1 MAVNKQNKLK
11 SYRSKMLE
19 TRQQSLDFLSG
30 AEYQYEDRGF
40 INGCRVINDSFS
52 TSLEA
57 LLMSLEVTNTP
68 VHLILGNVD
77 TAGLTDYVGKQ
88 IKLKVV
94 TLGVFGD
101 HDYTIQPSILS
112 MVDKTTYSPKLDD
125 VIANMKDWLKPGET
139 LLFSPAFAVM
149 ETYENYRQRAM
160 HFDKI
165 IGPYLDKA
173 SLLN

>member
-11 SYRSKMLE
+11 SFRSKMLE

-30 AEYQYEDRGF
+30 AEYQYEERGF

-52 TSLEA
+52 TSIEG
-57 LLMSLEVTNTP
+57 LLMSLEMTSTP

-77 TAGLTDYVGKQ
+77 TASLIDYVGKQ

-94 TLGVFGD
+94 TMGVFGD
-101 HDYTIQPSILS
+101 HDYTINPSVLA
-112 MVDKTTYSPKLDD
+112 MVDKTTYCPKLDD
-125 VIANMKDWLKPGET
+125 VFINMKNWLKPGET
-139 LLFSPAFAVM
+139 LLFSPACPGM
-149 ETYENYRQRAM
+149 ETYENYKQRAM

-165 IGPYLDKA
+165 IGPYLT
-173 SLLN
+173 